1 MIGNEQLNEVKEVV
15 LKLAAIAGQI
25 DQRNRAGTQQI
36 ENGVQALSDSA
47 QRLQDGAER
56 FANAVM
62 QRVGEQVQSVVADR
76 SAAAL
81 DHFNEQLQTSTGRV
95 QWATE
100 ALTEQRKLLTAAQR
114 TLIWKGLLALLVGSV
129 LAAAT
134 GGYLLWQA
142 RHLGGDPTLA
152 ADIRQA
158 VASGALTRCN
168 QDQLCARTATA
179 SRDSQHQHNQYVIV
193 R

>member
-1 MIGNEQLNEVKEVV
+1 MDNEQLDDAKEVV

-36 ENGVQALSDSA
+36 ETGVQALGA
-47 QRLQDGAER
+47 AARHLQEGAGQ
-56 FANAVM
+56 FADAVM
-62 QRVGEQVQSVVADR
+62 QRVGEQVQGVVAER

-95 QWATE
+95 QWATA
-100 ALTEQRKLLTAAQR
+100 ALTAQRKLLSAAQR
-114 TLIWKGLLALLVGSV
+114 TLVWKGLLALLIGSV

-168 QDQLCARTATA
+168 QDELCARTAVA
-179 SRDSQHQHNQYVIV
+179 GRDSQHPRHSYVIV

>member
-1 MIGNEQLNEVKEVV
+1 MMGNEQLDEVKETV

-36 ENGVQALSDSA
+36 ENGVQALSDTA
-47 QRLQDGAER
+47 RRLQDGAER

-81 DHFNEQLQTSTGRV
+81 DHFNEQLQASTGRV

-142 RHLGGDPTLA
+142 RHLDGDPALA

-168 QDQLCARTATA
+168 QNELCARTSAV
-179 SRDSQHQHNQYVIV
+179 SRGDKHPHSQYVIV

>member
-1 MIGNEQLNEVKEVV
+1 MNYELLDDTKELV

-36 ENGVQALSDSA
+36 ENGVQSLNDTAR
-47 QRLQDGAER
+47 RLHDGADQ
-56 FANAVM
+56 FASAVV
-62 QRVGEQVQSVVADR
+62 QQVGAQVQSVVAER

-81 DHFNEQLQTSTGRV
+81 DRFNEQLRASTGRV
-95 QWATE
+95 QWAAE
-100 ALTEQRKLLTAAQR
+100 ALAEQRKLLSAAQR
-114 TLIWKGLLALLVGSV
+114 TLVFKGLLALLIGSV

-134 GGYLLWQA
+134 GSYLLWQV
-142 RHLGGDPTLA
+142 RHLGGDPALT

-168 QDQLCARTATA
+168 QDQLCARTAVA
-179 SRDSQHQHNQYVIV
+179 NRDSKQPRHQYVIV